1 MTKERVFEI
10 MGKHYGNAYYRSA
23 IRLGISE
30 HDLKLTTELLDKINA
45 LGYNFSN
52 MHPLMETEDVRFPPL
67 ILEYYGKFDALNYQ
81 EGTLSTICF
90 KSYCEFVPQLLQIYQ
105 QSDVLKIRD
114 CASQCIFF
122 INSPKY
128 VDECLEIV
136 NRPHYGAAHDYLI
149 DYLCKRRVHKVIPT
163 LLNLLDKYPAV
174 WQWTFLRYVASFK
187 EQSLIMYIEPFLQ
200 ADDSEIRVLAKKAI
214 KKLEPHKE

>member
-114 CASQCIFF
+114 CASQCIFL

-128 VDECLEIV
+128 ELPLV
-136 NRPHYGAAHDYLI
+136 
-149 DYLCKRRVHKVIPT
+149 K
-163 LLNLLDKYPAV
+163 
-174 WQWTFLRYVASFK
+174 
-187 EQSLIMYIEPFLQ
+187 
-200 ADDSEIRVLAKKAI
+200 
-214 KKLEPHKE
+214 